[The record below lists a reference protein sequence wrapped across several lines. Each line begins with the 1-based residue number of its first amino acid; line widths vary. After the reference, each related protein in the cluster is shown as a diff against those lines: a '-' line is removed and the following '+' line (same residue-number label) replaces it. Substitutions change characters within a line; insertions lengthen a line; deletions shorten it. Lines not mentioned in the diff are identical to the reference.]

1 MDYPKIGDTRDG
13 PGGRCVA
20 FEKLDGTNLGWEWL
34 RGLGF
39 VDQTTRRLSFD
50 AGHPVFGEAIA
61 IFNAGFAGSL
71 DEILEAH
78 SSFQKSEHVKV
89 FTELLGPRSFAGLH
103 VPERKSL
110 HIIDVW
116 TDDRGFLG
124 PDEFLAV
131 FADSD
136 LPLARVVY
144 RGKLTG
150 KLTDDVRKGL
160 LGVEE
165 GVVVKGGETGNVWRC
180 KVKTQAWLD
189 RLEAAFTEGTWTDSA
204 GVTRSIKEEVGASG
218 ENPSFA

>member
-50 AGHPVFGEAIA
+50 AGHPVFGEAVA
-61 IFNAGFAGSL
+61 IFNSRFAAPL
-71 DEILEAH
+71 DEILSTH
-78 SSFQKSEHVKV
+78 SSFESSQHVKV
-89 FTELLGPRSFAGLH
+89 FTEFLGPSSCAGLH
-103 VPERKSL
+103 VPEEEKAL
-110 HIIDVW
+110 YIIDVW

-144 RGKLTG
+144 RGKFTG
-150 KLTDDVRKGL
+150 KLTDDVKKGR
-160 LGVEE
+160 LGVVE

-189 RLEAAFTEGTWTDSA
+189 ALEAAFREGTWTDAA
-204 GVTRSIKEEVGASG
+204 GVTRSIKEEIGG
-218 ENPSFA
+218 